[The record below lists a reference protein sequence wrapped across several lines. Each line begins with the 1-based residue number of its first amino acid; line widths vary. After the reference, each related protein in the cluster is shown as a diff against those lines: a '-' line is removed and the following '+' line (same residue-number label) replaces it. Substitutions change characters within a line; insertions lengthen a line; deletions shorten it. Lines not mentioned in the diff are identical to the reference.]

1 MRKKWFAFGCLT
13 SILIIVFSFV
23 LVVRSVSK
31 LGTQKKTKIADNSYL
46 HIKLSGTIYDY
57 NEIKDNFF
65 HNENLFAHDIIEK
78 VEKATKDDR
87 ISGIILEPSW
97 ISGGFATLNEI
108 MLALENFQASGK
120 EVVAY
125 LEVCGNRDYYLASV
139 ADEIV
144 LNPSASAGILLTGI
158 GTNILFYKDVLDKL
172 GIEMQVIH
180 AGKFKGAG
188 EPFTRNEMSPPFR
201 ESIAKLFSDIYEK
214 MISELAENR
223 QLTDVDVRKIYE
235 NRMELFINQENAIE
249 YNLVDNLM
257 FHDDFMKGRK
267 TVKLADYHSF
277 MPSNFTKD
285 KVAVIY
291 AQGSIVKQ
299 KTDFMATQITSQKI
313 AKICE
318 KIAKDNSVKAVVL
331 RVNSPGGSA
340 LESEIIFQH
349 LQKINKPIVVSMGN
363 VAASGGY
370 YIAANAD
377 YIFADP
383 FTITGSIGVVAMYPN
398 LKKFSDKI
406 GIHSDPIS
414 KGKFSNITDPFL
426 ETKSTTIAAMKI
438 GIEATYQEFK
448 NRVADG
454 RNMSITEVEKIAQ
467 GRIWSSNDALENN
480 LIDEVGSQKN
490 AIQKAAELAEIAN
503 YSVKYFP
510 KQKTLTEIFL
520 KEKFNFEMVSNLFVP
535 NILNDAK
542 QLYNEVKND
551 PIQMRQLMFGT
562 E

>member
-1 MRKKWFAFGCLT
+1 MRKKWFAFGCLA
-13 SILIIVFSFV
+13 SILIVVLSFV
-23 LVVRSVSK
+23 LVIKSVSK
-31 LGTQKKTKIADNSYL
+31 LGTHKKVKIADNSYL
-46 HIKLSGTIYDY
+46 HIKLSGAINDY
-57 NEIKDNFF
+57 NEIKDDLFYDK
-65 HNENLFAHDIIEK
+65 NLFAHDIIEK
-78 VEKATKDDR
+78 IEKAAKDDR

-97 ISGGFATLNEI
+97 ISAGFATLNEI
-108 MLALENFQASGK
+108 MLALENFQAGGK
-120 EVVAY
+120 EVIAY
-125 LEVCGNRDYYLASV
+125 LEMCGNRDYYLASV

-144 LNPSASAGILLTGI
+144 LNPSASAGIILTGI
-158 GTNILFYKDVLDKL
+158 GTNILFYKDVLDKV

-214 MISELAENR
+214 MICELAENR
-223 QLTDVDVRKIYE
+223 QLADVDVRKIYE
-235 NRMELFINQENAIE
+235 NRMELFINQENALK

-257 FHDDFMKGRK
+257 FHDKFMKGRK
-267 TVKLADYHSF
+267 IVKLADYHSF

-299 KTDFMATQITSQKI
+299 KTDFTATQITSQKI
-313 AKICE
+313 AEICKKIT
-318 KIAKDNSVKAVVL
+318 KDNSVKAVVL

-349 LQKINKPIVVSMGN
+349 LQKINKPVVVSMGN

-370 YIAANAD
+370 YISANAD

-383 FTITGSIGVVAMYPN
+383 FTITGSIGVVAIYPN
-398 LKKFSDKI
+398 LKNFSDKV

-414 KGKFSNITDPFL
+414 KGKFSNIADPFL

-438 GIEATYQEFK
+438 GIEATYKEFK
-448 NRVADG
+448 DRVANG
-454 RNMSITEVEKIAQ
+454 RNMSIMKVEEVAQ
-467 GRIWSSNDALENN
+467 GRVWSSNDALENN
-480 LIDEVGSQKN
+480 LIDKVGSQKD
-490 AIQKAAELAEIAN
+490 AIQKAAELAEIVN

-510 KQKTLTEIFL
+510 KQKTLTEVFL
-520 KEKFNFEMVSNLFVP
+520 KEKFNFEMISSLLIP
-535 NILNDAK
+535 NVFNNAK

-551 PIQMRQLMFGT
+551 PIQMRELIFRM